1 MRLRALAIPSTVLG
15 VLGAVVVGGIGS
27 PGSARVVD
35 APTTVTIKAE
45 QTDLSGTVS
54 SPRPLRC
61 ADGRTV
67 LLIKQ
72 KGTRG
77 GGDDIRFASDTAD
90 LQGDAYVWSTG
101 TTGTEG
107 RFYAKVKP
115 IDGCKGDTSP
125 TVRAQRQ

>member
-1 MRLRALAIPSTVLG
+1 MQKSLLAISSLALGLTTALAG
-15 VLGAVVVGGIGS
+15 GAL
-27 PGSARVVD
+27 GSARVVD

-54 SPRPLRC
+54 SPKPLKC
-61 ADGRTV
+61 ADGRKV

-77 GGDDIRFASDTAD
+77 GGDDVKFASDTAG
-90 LQGDAYVWSTG
+90 LQGDVYTWSTG

-107 RFYAKVKP
+107 RFYARVKP

-125 TVRAQRQ
+125 TVRAQRDG